1 MKFVQVPL
9 INGKKPKIV
18 LAYSGGLD
26 TSTILKWLILKGYD
40 VITFTADIG
49 QIDDD
54 LKKIELK
61 AKKMGAIATYSIDVK
76 KEFVTDYIFTVFKTG
91 AKYENSYLLGTSIAR
106 PLIAK
111 KQIEIALKEGAQF
124 VSHGCTGKG
133 NDQVRF
139 ELSYLALNP
148 NIKIF
153 VPWKDTEFLNTFE
166 GRADLLQFAEAYN
179 IPVSQ
184 TIKQPWS
191 EDENLLHISHEAGI
205 IEDVEK
211 EVPDSV
217 YNRSNTPQKAP
228 DKTSY
233 INLHFISGVPAK
245 LEILGVNKKIV
256 STIIDPLKIF
266 IELNKIGALNGI
278 GHLDMVEN
286 RFVGM
291 KSRGIYETPAGTII
305 SIAHHDLEGLT
316 LDREVMNLSLHL
328 NQEVAKAIYN
338 GMWYAPEFP
347 ALMGFF
353 DVAQKNVTGW
363 VQLKLYKGNCYPVAR
378 GSEYSLY
385 SNSVASMD
393 IAGGYN
399 QQDAIGFIKLQ
410 AIRILANSKVNHI
423 ALSQKKL
430 KK

>member
-1 MKFVQVPL
+1 MSLKNKFSNMKFVQVPL

-153 VPWKDTEFLNTFE
+153 VP
-166 GRADLLQFAEAYN
+166 
-179 IPVSQ
+179 
-184 TIKQPWS
+184 
-191 EDENLLHISHEAGI
+191 
-205 IEDVEK
+205 
-211 EVPDSV
+211 
-217 YNRSNTPQKAP
+217 
-228 DKTSY
+228 
-233 INLHFISGVPAK
+233 
-245 LEILGVNKKIV
+245 
-256 STIIDPLKIF
+256 
-266 IELNKIGALNGI
+266 
-278 GHLDMVEN
+278 
-286 RFVGM
+286 
-291 KSRGIYETPAGTII
+291 
-305 SIAHHDLEGLT
+305 
-316 LDREVMNLSLHL
+316 
-328 NQEVAKAIYN
+328 
-338 GMWYAPEFP
+338 
-347 ALMGFF
+347 
-353 DVAQKNVTGW
+353 
-363 VQLKLYKGNCYPVAR
+363 
-378 GSEYSLY
+378 
-385 SNSVASMD
+385 
-393 IAGGYN
+393 
-399 QQDAIGFIKLQ
+399 
-410 AIRILANSKVNHI
+410 
-423 ALSQKKL
+423 
-430 KK
+430 